1 MYRVFLGLGSNLGDR
16 LGLLS
21 KAIQAIEEAM
31 PVRALSSVYETEPVG
46 MDSEHQFYNM
56 AIEVETDLNPA
67 ELILLLRSIEKKL
80 GRKHRAPMMNR
91 EIDID
96 ILLYD
101 GFSYADDTVQV
112 PHPRLET
119 RRFVL
124 EPLKEIAPL
133 VVHPTRNQ
141 TIASL
146 LRSCRDLSSV
156 VRTGQHAVSVHPDS

>member
-16 LGLLS
+16 LGSLS
-21 KAIQAIEEAM
+21 KATQTIEQAM
-31 PVRALSSVYETEPVG
+31 PVRAISSVYETEPVG
-46 MDSEHQFYNM
+46 MEPGHQFYNM
-56 AIEVETDLNPA
+56 ALQVETDLNPA
-67 ELILLLRSIEKKL
+67 ELIRLLKSIEKKL
-80 GRKHRAPMMNR
+80 GRKQRPPMTDR

-101 GFSYADDTVQV
+101 GFSYADDVVRV

-133 VVHPTRNQ
+133 VIHPTRNQ
-141 TIASL
+141 TVASL
-146 LRSCRDLSSV
+146 LRGCRDLSRV
-156 VRTGQHAVSVHPDS
+156 VRTDQHVVSVHPDA

>member
-16 LGLLS
+16 LGSLS

-31 PVRALSSVYETEPVG
+31 PVRAISSVYETEPVG
-46 MDSEHQFYNM
+46 MESEHLFYNM
-56 AIEVETDLNPA
+56 TLEVETDLHPA
-67 ELILLLRSIEKKL
+67 ELIRLLKSIEKKL
-80 GRKHRAPMMNR
+80 GRKRRPSMMDR

-101 GFSYADDTVQV
+101 GFSYADDIVRV

-141 TIASL
+141 TVASL
-146 LRSCRDLSSV
+146 LRGCRDISRV
-156 VRTGQHAVSVHPDS
+156 VRTDRHLLSVHPDS